1 MGSKQAYCPFCGQ
14 TVDEGTRSCP
24 FCGAPLSVGDDA
36 PAPSHAAPM
45 GSHAAGARTTGAEHA
60 AAAAGTAPVADAVA
74 APAPK
79 KLGHRFAKVP
89 APDAVPAAQAPAGED
104 ALFSLDNLDGDTGVN
119 PNVSAGKTTAAPR
132 MTPHLDNARAAVRKP
147 LAKKIAIAV
156 AAVLVIAVVVG
167 VGLAWKGDQ
176 DLKREAQQVSAQ
188 KKKSESKLDLMGGDR
203 KIKAQAKA
211 GLGGD
216 AMVCDGSYLYWAD
229 ASHILARKASGT
241 KAVDATALT
250 KATARYLNVCDGD
263 LYYADG
269 ASVMKIED
277 IAACAK
283 QAGGKGKSKV
293 KVKTVATLEGDVK
306 GLVVRDG
313 TAVAMTLKD
322 GKACVWRLDKDA
334 AHLVAAQPAS
344 SAWLFADD
352 AHCDLVVVTDTGWT
366 VCEATLADVS
376 SAGEIVLEQEDA
388 EAEAEHP
395 QETHGPFGSYVA
407 GSEQLKCA
415 FFSEGTLY
423 AVLTGSDG
431 HTTLSRCTQGGTFS
445 SFDSYADAGRLW
457 ANSHGCALV
466 RSGGELG
473 WIDASSGLSSDYDK
487 VADKAGLDLNP
498 STSALWL
505 NGTTLFVADN
515 SGKSSTLWALD
526 TAADAPKLV
535 KIAR

>member
-36 PAPSHAAPM
+36 PAPSHAAPV
-45 GSHAAGARTTGAEHA
+45 GSHAAGTRTAEAGH
-60 AAAAGTAPVADAVA
+60 AAAAGTAPVADAAA

-79 KLGHRFAKVP
+79 KPGHRFAKASAP
-89 APDAVPAAQAPAGED
+89 AAEPAAQASAGED
-104 ALFSLDNLDGDTGVN
+104 ALFSLDNLDGDMGVN
-119 PNVSAGKTTAAPR
+119 PNASADKTTAAPR
-132 MTPHLDNARAAVRKP
+132 MTPHLDNARAAARKP

-176 DLKREAQQVSAQ
+176 DLKRETQQVSAQ

-203 KIKAQAKA
+203 KIKTKAKA

-229 ASHILARKASGT
+229 ASHILARKASGA
-241 KAVDATALT
+241 KAVDATVLT
-250 KATARYLNVCDGD
+250 KASAKYLNVCGGD

-269 ASVMKIED
+269 ANVMKIED
-277 IAACAK
+277 IEACAK
-283 QAGGKGKSKV
+283 QAGGKGKS

-334 AHLVAAQPAS
+334 VHLVAAQPAS
-344 SAWLFADD
+344 NAWLFGDSS
-352 AHCDLVVVTDTGWT
+352 HCDLVVATDTGWT
-366 VCEATLADVS
+366 VCEATLTDVS

-431 HTTLSRCTQGGTFS
+431 HSTLSRCTQGGTFS
-445 SFDSYADAGRLW
+445 SFDSYANAGRLW

-466 RSGGELG
+466 LSDGELG

-487 VADKAGLDLNP
+487 VADKAGLDLDP

>member
-24 FCGAPLSVGDDA
+24 FCGAPLSAGDDA
-36 PAPSHAAPM
+36 PAPSHAAPV
-45 GSHAAGARTTGAEHA
+45 GSHAASVRTAGADHT
-60 AAAAGTAPVADAVA
+60 AAAGVASVVDAA
-74 APAPK
+74 ATPAAK
-79 KLGHRFAKVP
+79 KPGHRFAKAP
-89 APDAVPAAQAPAGED
+89 APDAEPAAQASAGED
-104 ALFSLDNLDGDTGVN
+104 VLFSLDNLDGDTGVN
-119 PNVSAGKTTAAPR
+119 PNASAGKGAAVPR
-132 MTPHLDNARAAVRKP
+132 VTPHLDNARAAVRKP

-156 AAVLVIAVVVG
+156 AAVLVVAVAVG

-203 KIKAQAKA
+203 KIKAQAKE
-211 GLGGD
+211 GLGGGD
-216 AMVCDGSYLYWAD
+216 MVCDGSYLYWSD
-229 ASHILARKASGT
+229 GSHILARKASGT
-241 KAVDATALT
+241 KAVDATVLT
-250 KATARYLNVCDGD
+250 KATAKYLNVCDGD

-269 ASVMKIED
+269 ANVMKIED
-277 IAACAK
+277 IAECAK

-293 KVKTVATLEGDVK
+293 KVKTVATLEGDVA

-313 TAVAMTLKD
+313 TAAAMTLKD
-322 GKACVWRLDKDA
+322 GKACVWRLDDDA

-344 SAWLFADD
+344 NAWLFGDD
-352 AHCDLVVVTDTGWT
+352 AHCDLVVAADTGWT
-366 VCEATLADVS
+366 VCEATLGDVS

-407 GSEQLKCA
+407 GSEQLKNA

-445 SFDSYADAGRLW
+445 SFDSYADAGCLW

-487 VADKAGLDLNP
+487 VADKAGVDLNP

-526 TAADAPKLV
+526 TMADAPKLV

>member
-45 GSHAAGARTTGAEHA
+45 GSHAAGARTAGADH
-60 AAAAGTAPVADAVA
+60 AAAAGTAPVADAAA
-74 APAPK
+74 APAAK
-79 KLGHRFAKVP
+79 KPGHRFAKAP
-89 APDAVPAAQAPAGED
+89 APDAEPAAQAPAGED
-104 ALFSLDNLDGDTGVN
+104 ALFSLDNLDGDRGVN
-119 PNVSAGKTTAAPR
+119 PNASAGKTTAAPR
-132 MTPHLDNARAAVRKP
+132 MTPHLGNARAAVRKP
-147 LAKKIAIAV
+147 LVKKVAIAV

-176 DLKREAQQVSAQ
+176 DLKREAQQVSAE

-203 KIKAQAKA
+203 KIKAQAKD

-216 AMVCDGSYLYWAD
+216 AMVCDGSYLYWSD
-229 ASHILARKASGT
+229 GSHILARKASGT
-241 KAVDATALT
+241 KAVDATVLT
-250 KATARYLNVCDGD
+250 KATAKYLNVCDGD

-269 ASVMKIED
+269 GNVMKIED
-277 IAACAK
+277 ITACAK

-313 TAVAMTLKD
+313 TAAAMTLKD

-344 SAWLFADD
+344 NAWLFGDSS
-352 AHCDLVVVTDTGWT
+352 HCDLVVATDTGWT
-366 VCEATLADVS
+366 VCEATLGDVS

-407 GSEQLKCA
+407 GSEQLKNA

-445 SFDSYADAGRLW
+445 SFDSYADAGCLW

-526 TAADAPKLV
+526 TSADAPKLV

>member
-1 MGSKQAYCPFCGQ
+1 MGSKQALCPFCGQ
-14 TVDEGTRSCP
+14 PVDEGMHCCP
-24 FCGAPLSVGDDA
+24 FCGAPLSAGEDATVSVGAHAAGGAADVAAFAAEPAAGSAVEPAAKKPGRRFAKA
-36 PAPSHAAPM
+36 PAPAA
-45 GSHAAGARTTGAEHA
+45 
-60 AAAAGTAPVADAVA
+60 
-74 APAPK
+74 K
-79 KLGHRFAKVP
+79 
-89 APDAVPAAQAPAGED
+89 PAAQAPTGED
-104 ALFSLDNLDGDTGVN
+104 ALFSLDNLDGDAGVN
-119 PNVSAGKTTAAPR
+119 PNASTGQDAATPL
-132 MTPHLDNARAAVRKP
+132 MTPHFDQARAAARKP

-156 AAVLVIAVVVG
+156 AAVLIIAVVVG
-167 VGLAWKGDQ
+167 VGVAWKGDQ

-203 KIKAQAKA
+203 KIKTRAKA

-216 AMVCDGSYLYWAD
+216 VMVCDGSYLYWAD
-229 ASHILARKASGT
+229 GSHILARKASGT
-241 KAVDATALT
+241 KAVDATVLT
-250 KATARYLNVCDGD
+250 KTTAKHLNVCDGD

-277 IAACAK
+277 VAECAK
-283 QAGGKGKSKV
+283 QVGGKDASKV
-293 KVKTVATLEGDVK
+293 KVKTVATLEGDVG

-313 TAVAMTLKD
+313 TAVAMTFKD

-352 AHCDLVVVTDTGWT
+352 AHCDVVVATDTGWT
-366 VCEATLADVS
+366 VCEATLDDVS
-376 SAGEIVLEQEDA
+376 SAAEIALEQEDA

-407 GSEQLKCA
+407 GSEQLKNA

-423 AVLTGSDG
+423 AVLTGADG

-445 SFDSYADAGRLW
+445 SFDAYADAGRLW

-466 RSGGELG
+466 LSGGELG

-487 VADKAGLDLNP
+487 VADKAGLDLDP

-505 NGTTLFVADN
+505 NGTTLFVAGN

-526 TAADAPKLV
+526 TSAENPKLV
-535 KIAR
+535 KIAQ

>member
-1 MGSKQAYCPFCGQ
+1 MSSKQALCPFCGRP
-14 TVDEGTRSCP
+14 VDEGMRCCP
-24 FCGAPLSVGDDA
+24 FCGAPLSAGEDTAVDV
-36 PAPSHAAPM
+36 
-45 GSHAAGARTTGAEHA
+45 GSHAAGAGGA
-60 AAAAGTAPVADAVA
+60 ADAATRA
-74 APAPK
+74 AEPAAEPAAK
-79 KLGHRFAKVP
+79 TLGRRFAKASAP
-89 APDAVPAAQAPAGED
+89 AANPAAQVPTGED
-104 ALFSLDNLDGDTGVN
+104 ALFSLDNLDGDAGVN
-119 PNVSAGKTTAAPR
+119 PNASAGKGAAAPR

-156 AAVLVIAVVVG
+156 AAVLVVAVVVG
-167 VGLAWKGDQ
+167 VGVAWKGDQ
-176 DLKREAQQVSAQ
+176 DLKHEAQQVSAQ

-229 ASHILARKASGT
+229 GSHILARKASGT
-241 KAVDATALT
+241 KAVDATVLT
-250 KATARYLNVCDGD
+250 KATAKHLNVCDGD

-277 IAACAK
+277 VSECAK
-283 QAGGKGKSKV
+283 QAGGKDKSKV
-293 KVKTVATLEGDVK
+293 KVKTVATLEGDVE

-322 GKACVWRLDKDA
+322 GKACVWRLDKDS

-352 AHCDLVVVTDTGWT
+352 AHCDVVVATDTGWT

-376 SAGEIVLEQEDA
+376 SAAEITLEQENA

-407 GSEQLKCA
+407 GSEQLKNA
-415 FFSEGTLY
+415 FFGEGTLY
-423 AVLTGSDG
+423 AVLTGTDG

-445 SFDSYADAGRLW
+445 SFDAYADAGRLW

-466 RSGGELG
+466 LSGGELG

-487 VADKAGLDLNP
+487 VAEKAGLDLDP

-526 TAADAPKLV
+526 TSAENPKLV
-535 KIAR
+535 KIAQ

>member
-1 MGSKQAYCPFCGQ
+1 MGSKQALCPFCGQ
-14 TVDEGTRSCP
+14 PVDEGMRCCP
-24 FCGAPLSVGDDA
+24 FCGAPLSAGEDVTAGVGA
-36 PAPSHAAPM
+36 
-45 GSHAAGARTTGAEHA
+45 HAAGGAADVA
-60 AAAAGTAPVADAVA
+60 AFAAEPAAGAAVESA
-74 APAPK
+74 AK
-79 KLGHRFAKVP
+79 KPGRRFAKDP
-89 APDAVPAAQAPAGED
+89 ATAAKPAAQAPTGED
-104 ALFSLDNLDGDTGVN
+104 ALFSLDNLDGDAGVN
-119 PNVSAGKTTAAPR
+119 PNASTGQDAATPL
-132 MTPHLDNARAAVRKP
+132 MTPHFDQARAAVRKP

-156 AAVLVIAVVVG
+156 AAVLVVAVIVG
-167 VGLAWKGDQ
+167 VGVAWKGDQ

-188 KKKSESKLDLMGGDR
+188 KKKSESKLDLLGGDR

-229 ASHILARKASGT
+229 GSHILARKASGT
-241 KAVDATALT
+241 KAVDATVLT
-250 KATARYLNVCDGD
+250 KTTAQHLNVCNGD
-263 LYYADG
+263 LYYANG

-277 IAACAK
+277 VAECAK
-283 QAGGKGKSKV
+283 QAGGKDKSKV
-293 KVKTVATLEGDVK
+293 KVKTVATLEGDVE

-313 TAVAMTLKD
+313 AAVAMTLKD

-352 AHCDLVVVTDTGWT
+352 AHCDVVVATDTGWT
-366 VCEATLADVS
+366 VCEATLTDVS
-376 SAGEIVLEQEDA
+376 SAAEITLEQKDA

-407 GSEQLKCA
+407 GSEQLKNA
-415 FFSEGTLY
+415 FFGEGTLY
-423 AVLTGSDG
+423 AVLTGTDG

-445 SFDSYADAGRLW
+445 SFDAYADAGRLW

-466 RSGGELG
+466 LSGGELG

-487 VADKAGLDLNP
+487 VADKAGLDLDP

-526 TAADAPKLV
+526 TSAENPKLV
-535 KIAR
+535 KIAQ